1 MTSIDI
7 KKEFGSDFRDI
18 WKNLKT
24 NDKFLLELKA
34 RNFLLAA
41 ALPKGPHLLFL
52 GLNPSFTSG
61 SNGQERN
68 GNYFR
73 LQQSGNDYPRYWRA
87 FEDMA
92 KNIGEKKPVSWSH
105 LDLLAIR
112 HTKAKDILPYFDTP
126 FIQGQIQIFRR
137 ILTEIHPQFIIVTNT
152 KVRDWFWNSSSFS
165 IEERQG
171 KGAHAIFYDSWSCPI
186 FFTGM
191 LSGQRAL
198 DIESRERLVWHIK
211 NYDRITV

>member
-1 MTSIDI
+1 
-7 KKEFGSDFRDI
+7 
-18 WKNLKT
+18 
-24 NDKFLLELKA
+24 
-34 RNFLLAA
+34 
-41 ALPKGPHLLFL
+41 
-52 GLNPSFTSG
+52 
-61 SNGQERN
+61 
-68 GNYFR
+68 
-73 LQQSGNDYPRYWRA
+73 
-87 FEDMA
+87 MA

-198 DIESRERLVWHIK
+198 DIGSRERLVWHIK